1 MLNMAS
7 FGGRRSKIT
16 NTWQNDEQGKYI
28 ISYQVGMKTY
38 KSPLEKLV
46 GKKIKSVKPKSKQPG
61 YLKFLVKT
69 HFSLIEDALA
79 NGCEYDDIAQ
89 AISETEVTISATTLK
104 KYHGTNR
111 TQKNLETESNQSTKT
126 ESDLGKELL
135 DGEKTKIDREFKD
148 NSDSDGNNFID
159 RHPSNTLPKTLS
171 VSQPEYSQA
180 DGSNLSDTLKNID
193 IESSNKNQSSLAI
206 KLKGSTFSNDDLF
219 DDDDDLSGYNDY

>member
-1 MLNMAS
+1 
-7 FGGRRSKIT
+7 
-16 NTWQNDEQGKYI
+16 
-28 ISYQVGMKTY
+28 MKTY

-61 YLKFLVKT
+61 YLKSLIKT

-89 AISETEVTISATTLK
+89 AISETEVTISPSTLK
-104 KYHGTNR
+104 KYHQTNR
-111 TQKNLETESNQSTKT
+111 TQKNLKTKSNQSPKT
-126 ESDLGKELL
+126 DSDSNRKLL
-135 DGEKTKIDREFKD
+135 NGEKTKINSEFQA

-171 VSQPEYSQA
+171 VSQPESSQV
-180 DGSNLSDTLKNID
+180 DGSDRLYMSENLEAD
-193 IESSNKNQSSLAI
+193 SSNKNQSSLAI
-206 KLKGSTFSNDDLF
+206 KLQGSTFSNDDLF